1 MTTVVASPFMVA
13 RRAAF
18 ARALAS
24 KPRPAEPTG
33 LGAVVQVG
41 NSDIYVRTKL
51 TTRHRHWS
59 NAYGM
64 NGKARYRWDD
74 LPLPITVLSPGV
86 EVTL

>member
-1 MTTVVASPFMVA
+1 MTAVTATPFMVA

-24 KPRPAEPTG
+24 KPRPAEPSG
-33 LGAVVQVG
+33 LGAVVKVG
-41 NSDIYVRTKL
+41 NGDIYIRTKL

-64 NGKARYRWDD
+64 NGHARYRFDQ